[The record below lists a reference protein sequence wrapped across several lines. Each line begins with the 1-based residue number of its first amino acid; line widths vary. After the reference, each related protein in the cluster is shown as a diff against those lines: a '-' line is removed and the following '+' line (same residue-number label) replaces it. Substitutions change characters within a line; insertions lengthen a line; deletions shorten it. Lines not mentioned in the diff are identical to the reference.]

1 MASCSRLYTI
11 YSLRRSLIPV
21 KYLISTCL
29 QTMTFVQAEPFSTS
43 VPRSQVWES
52 VLSSLRLAIIK
63 GQLPPGT
70 HLLEAQLAEKLGVS
84 RGPVREALLR
94 LEREGLVVSQP
105 YRGKFVANVSAQ
117 MIREIYSLRR
127 VLECFAA
134 ELALDRLQPD
144 QIEQLRT
151 LFERM
156 MAAVNAG
163 RFEEFADIDLEF
175 HRVFVAAAEHIRLLQ
190 MWETLTDVTHAFIVV
205 NASLDQENYRIIAE
219 GHQAI
224 LQSFCDCDLAGV
236 KSALNFH
243 LDEAERRLLATREE
257 NSGAAEEIDRG

>member
-1 MASCSRLYTI
+1 
-11 YSLRRSLIPV
+11 
-21 KYLISTCL
+21 
-29 QTMTFVQAEPFSTS
+29 MTQFQAESLATAM
-43 VPRSQVWES
+43 PRSQVWES
-52 VLSSLRLAIIK
+52 VLSSLRMAIIK

-70 HLLEAQLAEKLGVS
+70 HLLEAQLAEKLAVS
-84 RGPVREALLR
+84 RGPVREALLH
-94 LEREGLVVSQP
+94 LEREGLVISQP

-117 MIREIYSLRR
+117 MLREIYSLRR

-134 ELALDRLQPD
+134 ELAMDRLQPE

-163 RFEEFADIDLEF
+163 HFEEFADIDLEF
-175 HRVFVAAAEHIRLLQ
+175 HRLFVAAAQHTRLLQ

-224 LQSFCDCDLAGV
+224 LQAFCDHDLAGV
-236 KSALNFH
+236 KWALNFH
-243 LDEAERRLLATREE
+243 LDEAERRILATREE
-257 NSGAAEEIDRG
+257 NTDRVQG

>member
-1 MASCSRLYTI
+1 
-11 YSLRRSLIPV
+11 
-21 KYLISTCL
+21 
-29 QTMTFVQAEPFSTS
+29 MTFAQAEPLAAA

-52 VLSSLRLAIIK
+52 VLSSLRMAIIK

-70 HLLEAQLAEKLGVS
+70 HLLEAQLAEKLAVS

-94 LEREGLVVSQP
+94 LEQEGLVVSQP
-105 YRGKFVANVSAQ
+105 YRGKFVANISAQ
-117 MIREIYSLRR
+117 MIHEIYSLRR

-134 ELALDRLQPD
+134 ELAIERMGPGEL
-144 QIEQLRT
+144 EQLHN

-163 RFEEFADIDLEF
+163 HFEEFADIDLEF
-175 HRVFVAAAEHIRLLQ
+175 HRLFVAAAEHTRLLQ

-224 LQSFCDCDLAGV
+224 LQAFHDRDLAGI
-236 KSALNFH
+236 KAALTFH
-243 LDEAERRLLATREE
+243 LGEAERRILATRQE
-257 NSGAAEEIDRG
+257 A